1 MKVAKPTH
9 ATKEAILGEHLP
21 YELWMLRETYVKLN
35 SPPAD
40 VVLRNA
46 LIESFC
52 IHARQLL
59 EFFDNKQGKHAK
71 DFTGGN
77 YAAAHLSGLTKSER
91 DKLNTQVAHV
101 TAMRTIDSAEK
112 IGHALRAKFLTALE
126 REAQHFEG
134 KLDSEFRG
142 MFKAPV
148 PSQAIISGSI
158 PSATNAPT
166 FAVTSSK

>member
-1 MKVAKPTH
+1 MAKPKQ
-9 ATKEAILGEHLP
+9 ATNEEILGEHLP
-21 YELWMLRETYVKLN
+21 YELWMLRETYARLK

-40 VVLRNA
+40 DVLRNA
-46 LIESFC
+46 LIEAFC

-77 YAAAHLSGLTKSER
+77 YATAHLSGLTKPER
-91 DKLNTQVAHV
+91 DKLNTQIAHV
-101 TAMRTIDSAEK
+101 TANRTINPAEK
-112 IGHALRAKFLTALE
+112 ICHALRAKFLTALE

-134 KLDSEFRG
+134 KLASEFQG

-148 PSQAIISGSI
+148 HSQVITGGSS

-166 FAVTSSK
+166 YAATSSK